1 MMLLRLLPLRAAGP
15 GARPGRNLLFPL
27 CLLAGVLAG
36 SVQAAAAGQG
46 VTISDQW
53 MRFIIAA
60 RPAAGYFTLNN
71 GTDKAV
77 SLVAAASPACGNI
90 MLHRSVQQN
99 GQDMMVMVKNVPVP
113 AHGELKFAPG
123 GYHLMCMKPAKT
135 MKPGASVPVILSFD
149 DGSTIKADFP
159 VRGMNSQ

>member
-1 MMLLRLLPLRAAGP
+1 MLLRLPLSPAAGR
-15 GARPGRNLLFPL
+15 AVRAGRNSLLPL
-27 CLLAGVLAG
+27 CLVAAALAGG
-36 SVQAAAAGQG
+36 VQVAAAGEG
-46 VTISDQW
+46 LTIANPW

-77 SLVAAASPACGNI
+77 SLTAAASPACGKI
-90 MLHRSVQQN
+90 MLHHSVQQN
-99 GQDMMVMVKNVPVP
+99 GQDMMVMVKSISVP

-123 GYHLMCMKPAKT
+123 GYHLMCMQPAKT
-135 MKPGASVPVILSFD
+135 MKPGTTVPVTLSFA
-149 DGSTIKADFP
+149 DGSAMKADFP